1 MENRPLCYQR
11 FLYMFCYIDLQ
22 IFTMSDPII
31 PPYPQYSETTVNG
44 PPPLQRLETHPS
56 ASPPLEDVLAAAAV
70 VPPRDIPSTSSTP
83 PFVPYHEFEA
93 MSMERQ
99 YILGQVRELE
109 RIIQMMDTGRAE
121 RALRYRIVDV
131 RMIARAKLSA
141 VAEDQSTYSDLVD
154 WAMWMMRVLDTLGGP
169 TFP

>member
-1 MENRPLCYQR
+1 M
-11 FLYMFCYIDLQ
+11 
-22 IFTMSDPII
+22 
-31 PPYPQYSETTVNG
+31 
-44 PPPLQRLETHPS
+44 
-56 ASPPLEDVLAAAAV
+56 AAAAV
-70 VPPRDIPSTSSTP
+70 VPPRDIPSTSSAP